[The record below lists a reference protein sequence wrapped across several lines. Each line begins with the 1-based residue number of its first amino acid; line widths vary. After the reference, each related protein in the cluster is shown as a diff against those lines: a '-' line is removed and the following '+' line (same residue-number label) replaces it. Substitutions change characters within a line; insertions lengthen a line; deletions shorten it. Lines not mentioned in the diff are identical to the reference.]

1 MNTTPNIPVYAVIM
15 AGGPV
20 RALWPAYRR
29 KKPAACLDLFGE
41 GSMIARTLARIAGAV
56 TPERTLIV
64 TSREGRE
71 CLVASDLAI
80 SPENIIAEPSARN
93 TALCI
98 ALATAHIKKRD
109 PDAICVVLPT
119 DHLVRDVGAFSRL
132 LHEAIR
138 VASWKSGLVTIGVV
152 PASPETD
159 YGYIQTAERLEVAD
173 RAEGSSGFSLFRVKT
188 FAEKPDYPTAVQF
201 LESRDFFWN
210 SGVFI
215 WHIDAICREFRRSM
229 PELYRDLLAICDVLG
244 TADEEAVIEDVYS
257 WVHPVSID
265 YGIMEKADPVF
276 MLAGD
281 FGWTD
286 LVNWDEVAKVASSIE
301 STRDA
306 CELDVVREESSG
318 VFLRTPKGKAVCLIG
333 VNDLIVV
340 DTGDALLI
348 CGKGESHKVPQAVDQ
363 LKRENGEE
371 YL

>member
-1 MNTTPNIPVYAVIM
+1 MNTTPDSHVYAVIM
-15 AGGPV
+15 AGGPAK
-20 RALWPAYRR
+20 ALWPAVRE
-29 KKPAACLDLFGE
+29 KEPAACLDLFQE
-41 GSMIARTLARIAGAV
+41 GSMIARTLRTVAGV
-56 TPERTLIV
+56 VSPERTLVV

-71 CLVASDLAI
+71 CLVASGLEI

-98 ALATAHIKKRD
+98 ALATAHIKRRD
-109 PDAICVVLPT
+109 PDAVTVVLPS
-119 DHLVRDVGAFSRL
+119 DHHVRDIGAFSRL
-132 LHEAIR
+132 LQEGIR
-138 VASWKSGLVTIGVV
+138 VASGKAGLVTIGVV
-152 PASPETD
+152 PTCPETD
-159 YGYIQTAERLEVAD
+159 YGYIQTAECLEVAD
-173 RAEGSSGFSLFRVKT
+173 RAEGSSGFALFRVKT
-188 FAEKPDYPTAVQF
+188 FAEKPDYPTAVRF

-215 WHIDAICREFRRSM
+215 WHTDAICREFQRSM
-229 PELYRDLLAICDVLG
+229 PELYRDLLAIYGALG
-244 TADEEAVIEDVYS
+244 SDSEDAVIEDVYS

-286 LVNWDEVAKVASSIE
+286 LVNWDEVERVASGME
-301 STRDA
+301 SLRDA

-318 VFLRTPKGKAVCLIG
+318 VYLRTPQGKAVCLIG
-333 VNDLIVV
+333 VSDLIVV

-348 CGKGESHKVPQAVDQ
+348 CSKGESHRVPAVVDR
-363 LKRENGEE
+363 LRRENGEE